1 MGGERKQGRG
11 KEAIGGKKRSAR
23 EGSSNF
29 APRVYSDSVNNTKYH
44 RGKNHSYP
52 SLTTSI
58 PSVRTASSSLSF
70 FLCRSVCHVT
80 IAAPVRTRCSGS
92 CTKPARSA
100 SFAVTYSTIK
110 ARINGP
116 RVAEIEESSMGARFR
131 FWFSTCPL
139 CLHLH
144 RRIFSFLKTFSAP
157 KSIARNLGEFR

>member
-29 APRVYSDSVNNTKYH
+29 APRVYSDPVNNTKYH

-52 SLTTSI
+52 LFLLRP
-58 PSVRTASSSLSF
+58 PSTVRTHSRRLSCF

-80 IAAPVRTRCSGS
+80 IVAPVPTRCSCS

-144 RRIFSFLKTFSAP
+144 LHLLFFEKLLSTQKYRA
-157 KSIARNLGEFR
+157 KSR